1 MKIYHLQIIIE
12 TNFVVKNCKD
22 FIIKKKIIKTVHKKH
37 REKKKKKKRDRE
49 NDHWKK
55 EAL

>member
-22 FIIKKKIIKTVHKKH
+22 FIIKKIIKTVHKKH
-37 REKKKKKKRDRE
+37 IEKKKKKT
-49 NDHWKK
+49 KK
-55 EAL
+55 TRQRK